1 MFLEVFS
8 RPGLQGPGN
17 FICSTVCGDAGGTVS
32 PAQGHTCRLS
42 AEDHG
47 PRSTQRGLASPP
59 PPCPAPVFSKSQQ
72 THPSVCSSARPL
84 PCGLALTEPLGA
96 AWAACPGCPP
106 TSAPGVPHA
115 RGQPRGEAGDYTL
128 PGPHLDGDSQHRALV
143 TPPLVQSLPEDSL
156 PGSRAESA
164 QGPDTWGN
172 REPCTLNGESGQGRV
187 WGPAACDGAGR
198 GRVSPPARQPLLCPP
213 DSRPSR
219 LHAAGDRMRVPEPRA
234 LLRPGNLSRL
244 SLGAPARLP
253 LGWSTRTFSG
263 GFLL

>member
-1 MFLEVFS
+1 MKTACFWRSFQGPAYKGLATLFAQLFVVMQEGQSALVEATPADS
-8 RPGLQGPGN
+8 ARRTRPRPTVHAEGPGL
-17 FICSTVCGDAGGTVS
+17 A
-32 PAQGHTCRLS
+32 
-42 AEDHG
+42 
-47 PRSTQRGLASPP
+47 P

-143 TPPLVQSLPEDSL
+143 TTPPLVQSLPEDSL

-172 REPCTLNGESGQGRV
+172 R
-187 WGPAACDGAGR
+187 GPA
-198 GRVSPPARQPLLCPP
+198 P
-213 DSRPSR
+213 
-219 LHAAGDRMRVPEPRA
+219 
-234 LLRPGNLSRL
+234 
-244 SLGAPARLP
+244 
-253 LGWSTRTFSG
+253 
-263 GFLL
+263 